1 MSKNQIIII
10 AALILAPV
18 AGMLTHTWLNS
29 ERKNQSDGNGSS
41 ATGETP
47 RTVSWPD
54 LAKYDL
60 EKGAAPG
67 PLLEL
72 DGRMVRL
79 PGFMVPLEDNMKLVK
94 EFLLVPDPQAC
105 IHYPPPPPNQQV
117 LVQMVGDASASV
129 EWKPVWVEGNLR
141 IAKGTTKYGT
151 AIFQIKA
158 RRTEA
163 YKAEF

>member
-1 MSKNQIIII
+1 MNKNQLLII
-10 AALILAPV
+10 AGLVLSPI
-18 AGMLTHTWLNS
+18 AGMLAHSWWSSRDSVVSNS
-29 ERKNQSDGNGSS
+29 GTREP
-41 ATGETP
+41 A
-47 RTVSWPD
+47 RTIEWPD

-60 EKGAAPG
+60 EKGVAPAN
-67 PLLEL
+67 LAEL
-72 DGRMVRL
+72 DGRMIRL

-129 EWKPVWVEGNLR
+129 DWKPVWVEGHLR

-158 RRTEA
+158 LRTEA
-163 YKAEF
+163 YKAQF